1 MFIGSLNAPII
12 KHVTAS
18 LNPLM
23 FNSVRFGLAAA
34 LTLPFF
40 LSNLRK
46 LSKRNT
52 YYSVLSGVCLFISA
66 LCFAVAI
73 DLSTATYVALL
84 TLLHPVMLV
93 IFSIKMTND
102 KIDAKRMTGF
112 SLAALGALLVIT
124 APLMS
129 SGQTD
134 IRFYPAATML
144 VLIMIV
150 AYPLAIIFTRKAN
163 ESRVRLPIVSAIF
176 IQTFTIFLLST
187 LTTIATDNLES
198 PTAII
203 SNKDTILAILYS
215 GVFICIVDRVLN
227 VKSYE
232 HVGSAVN
239 GGLAYMGIFISIIV
253 AVATLGEQL
262 SLTAVLGGI
271 IILIGVVITD
281 HKLSRK
287 HHHNQH
293 LLRHN

>member
-18 LNPLM
+18 LNPIM
-23 FNSVRFGLAAA
+23 FNTVRFGLAAA
-34 LTLPFF
+34 ITLPFF
-40 LSNLRK
+40 LMHLHK
-46 LSKRNT
+46 LSKRNAR
-52 YYSVLSGVCLFISA
+52 YSILSGVCLFISA

-102 KIDAKRMTGF
+102 KVDAKRMTGF
-112 SLAALGALLVIT
+112 SLAALGALLVIA
-124 APLMS
+124 APLIS
-129 SGQTD
+129 AGNAD
-134 IRFYPAATML
+134 IRFYPLATML
-144 VLIMIV
+144 VLVMIV
-150 AYPLAIIFTRKAN
+150 TYPLAIIFTRKAN

-176 IQTFTIFLLST
+176 IQTFTIFIFSLVAAIIT
-187 LTTIATDNLES
+187 NNLES
-198 PTAII
+198 PTAIA
-203 SNKDTILAILYS
+203 SNKNTILAILYS
-215 GVFICIVDRVLN
+215 GVLICIIDRVLN

-253 AVATLGEQL
+253 AVVTLGETL

-271 IILIGVVITD
+271 VILIGVIITD
-281 HKLSRK
+281 HKLPRK
-287 HHHNQH
+287 HRHNQH
-293 LLRHN
+293 LLRHH